1 MSVEITNVVQGF
13 FEAVD
18 TRNWDAAEALM
29 TNPFHLDY
37 SSYGAGPAADLAP
50 TDILSGWQSVL
61 PGFDAT
67 HHQLGPLII
76 EETGD
81 RAQVRAYVTADHQI
95 AGAENGEVW
104 TVYGSY
110 VLTLTKEGS
119 DWRLRGNTFQFKF
132 QTGNT
137 DLPALAQ
144 SRAAACPLR
153 R

>member
-1 MSVEITNVVQGF
+1 MSHEITNAVLCF

-18 TRNWDAAEALM
+18 TGNWDAAEALM

-50 TDILSGWQSVL
+50 VDILTGWQSVL
-61 PGFDAT
+61 PGFDVT
-67 HHQLGPLII
+67 HHQLGPLMI
-76 EETGD
+76 EADDVKAT
-81 RAQVRAYVTADHQI
+81 VRAYVTADHQI
-95 AGAENGEVW
+95 AGIEAGEVW

-110 VLTLTKEGS
+110 VLTLIKAGA
-119 DWRLRGNTFQFKF
+119 DWKLSGNTFQFKF

-144 SRAAACPLR
+144 SRAAA
-153 R
+153 